1 MDTILR
7 ALNRFGLGARI
18 GERETIGDPRSWL
31 LAQLDA
37 RPGST
42 VAPDL
47 TTLAEAGEALQEL
60 RRAQREDPE
69 RAREARAAFQGIR
82 RAEISFAL
90 GERVAT
96 ETPFVERL
104 VAFWSNHLCVSVV
117 GKQPLVVLAGL
128 YEREVIRP
136 HVLGSFTDMVLAS
149 ARHPAMLFYLDNF
162 QSIGPTSRGASLAAR
177 RQGRERGLNE
187 NYARELLEL
196 HTLGVDG
203 GYTQADV
210 EALARILTGWTLIG
224 VGPRAP
230 GTLRFRF
237 DPALHEP
244 GSKTLLGVT
253 YQEGGEAEGEAAIR
267 ALAVHPSTAR
277 FVATKLVRH
286 FVADVP
292 PPAAIDRV
300 EEVFVRSG
308 GNLKQ
313 VAAALVELEEAWE
326 PTMQKLRTPQE
337 WLTAVLRA
345 TGVRAPQVA
354 QVLEP
359 LRHPFWA
366 PPSPKGY
373 GDTVRDWTD
382 PDGLMNRAELSRT
395 LVRRLGRAGL
405 DPAGFLDVVDVPPDD
420 PLRSTLTDSSIPAD
434 ERIALAIAGPA
445 FHWR

>member
-42 VAPDL
+42 VTPDL

-60 RRAQREDPE
+60 RRAQREDPQ

-96 ETPFVERL
+96 ET
-104 VAFWSNHLCVSVV
+104 
-117 GKQPLVVLAGL
+117 
-128 YEREVIRP
+128 
-136 HVLGSFTDMVLAS
+136 
-149 ARHPAMLFYLDNF
+149 
-162 QSIGPTSRGASLAAR
+162 
-177 RQGRERGLNE
+177 
-187 NYARELLEL
+187 
-196 HTLGVDG
+196 
-203 GYTQADV
+203 
-210 EALARILTGWTLIG
+210 
-224 VGPRAP
+224 
-230 GTLRFRF
+230 
-237 DPALHEP
+237 
-244 GSKTLLGVT
+244 
-253 YQEGGEAEGEAAIR
+253 
-267 ALAVHPSTAR
+267 R